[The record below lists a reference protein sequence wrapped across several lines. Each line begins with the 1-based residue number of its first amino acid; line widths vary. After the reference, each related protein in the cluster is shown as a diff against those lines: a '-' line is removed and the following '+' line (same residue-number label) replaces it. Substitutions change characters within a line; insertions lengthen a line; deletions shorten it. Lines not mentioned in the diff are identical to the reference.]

1 MIANTH
7 SAARNNNGDN
17 HSAALAA
24 IRRVYAVWGKHPRL
38 YAAQDA
44 ITFLGRASEIRR
56 QAVEATGVARGGR
69 LLEVGCGTGR
79 NFPYIQELLGPEGR
93 LVGFDYTEE
102 MLSSAAELVRR
113 EGWSNVELIQGD
125 ATELDVGSEPFDGV
139 LVALAMSVMPDHVA
153 VIRRCQEVLRPGG
166 ALSICDAQPFT
177 EGPRFL
183 NPLLRALYVPTTGW
197 RPDRDIPKAMRAVFG
212 NVEVETF
219 NLGTFFIATSRK
231 DDADETR

>member
-24 IRRVYAVWGKHPRL
+24 IRSVYAVWGKHPRL

-93 LVGFDYTEE
+93 LVGFDSTEE

-125 ATELDVGSEPFDGV
+125 ATELDVGSESFDGV
-139 LVALAMSVMPDHVA
+139 LCALAMSVMPDQIA
-153 VIRRCQEVLRPGG
+153 VIRRCKEVLRPGG
-166 ALSICDAQPFT
+166 IFSVVDARPFT
-177 EGPRFL
+177 RGPRFL
-183 NPLLRALYVPTTGW
+183 NPLVRAVYTPTTAW
-197 RPDRDIPKAMRAVFG
+197 RPDADIPGAMREVFG
-212 NVEVETF
+212 DVRVETF
-219 NLGTFFIATSRK
+219 NYGTFFIATSRK
-231 DDADETR
+231 DDADDTR